1 MWDRLYPYYL
11 WIENTRIGHGI
22 RESKWIFAVTEV
34 FHLFGIT
41 LFLGTIL
48 ILGLRL
54 CGFVLHKKTV
64 ASVARELMPWSMS
77 GLILTIS
84 SGTLLFMS
92 ETTKCWRNI
101 AFRYKTLFFFLAI
114 LFQFTGLRT
123 VLRSDEKRFS
133 PVARRIT
140 AVVAVCL
147 WFGVAVFGRAVFFF

>member
-34 FHLFGIT
+34 FHLFGLT
-41 LFLGTIL
+41 LFLGTVL
-48 ILGLRL
+48 ILALRL
-54 CGFVLHKKTV
+54 FGFVLTKKTV
-64 ASVARELMPWSMS
+64 ADVAREMMPWSMG

-92 ETTKCWRNI
+92 ETTKCWGNI
-101 AFRYKTLFFFLAI
+101 AFRYKTLFFFLAM

-123 VLRSDEKRFS
+123 VLRGGETRFS
-133 PVARRIT
+133 PLTRRIT
-140 AVVAVCL
+140 GLVAVCL